1 MWGSNGIARR
11 RRQTALAEMVATALR
26 TGDVETPWRATPQ
39 IWEHYRS
46 EAEILRELQHDWRTA
61 LAGAVY
67 VAIEAGDGDL
77 QHDVMKAFTTIS
89 QRHHGVRRIL
99 EANATHPAIAAAMR
113 KEQALLSSFTGIL
126 APVPDAVPSA
136 A

>member
-1 MWGSNGIARR
+1 MFVNGIARR
-11 RRQTALAEMVATALR
+11 RRHSVLAEMVSTAVR
-26 TGDVETPWRATPQ
+26 TGDFATPWRATPQ
-39 IWEHYRS
+39 IWEHYRN

-77 QHDVMKAFTTIS
+77 QQDVMRAFTRMS
-89 QRHHGVRRIL
+89 RRHLGTRRIL
-99 EANATHPAIAAAMR
+99 EANADHPAIAGAMR
-113 KEQALLSSFTGIL
+113 KEQALLSSFTSVL
-126 APVPDAVPSA
+126 AAVPTA

>member
-11 RRQTALAEMVATALR
+11 RRQAALADLVTTALR
-26 TGDVETPWRATPQ
+26 TGDFVTPWRSSPG
-39 IWEHYRS
+39 IWEHYRD
-46 EAEILRELQHDWRTA
+46 EAEILRDLQVDWRTA

-77 QHDVMKAFTTIS
+77 QHDVMKAFTKMS
-89 QRHHGVRRIL
+89 QRHLGTRRIL
-99 EANATHPAIAAAMR
+99 EANAEHPSIAGAMR
-113 KEQALLSSFTGIL
+113 KEQALLSSFTGML
-126 APVPDAVPSA
+126 TAVPSA

>member
-1 MWGSNGIARR
+1 MFVNGIARR
-11 RRQTALAEMVATALR
+11 RRHSVLADMVSTAVR
-26 TGDVETPWRATPQ
+26 TGDFTTPWRATPQ
-39 IWEHYRS
+39 VWEHYRN

-77 QHDVMKAFTTIS
+77 QQDVMRAFTKMS
-89 QRHHGVRRIL
+89 RRHVGTRRIL
-99 EANATHPAIAAAMR
+99 EANAEHPAIAAAMR
-113 KEQALLSSFTGIL
+113 KEQALLSSFTGAL
-126 APVPDAVPSA
+126 AVVPTA